1 LKVLYLDCFSGISG
15 DMLLG
20 ALLDLGKIDIPS
32 FVASLHEFLSLPFAV
47 DIRKVHRKGI
57 AATQVVVSEPDPPK
71 ERRARDLFDLLTGSS
86 LPEALKEKALK
97 VLRRIAE
104 VEGKIHGLSPDEV
117 HLHEIGGGD
126 TLVDVVGT
134 LYALDL
140 LEVQAVY
147 ASPIPTGRG
156 FIHTAHGILPV
167 PAPATLELL
176 RGIPVYTGTLEG
188 ELTTPTGAALVSSLT
203 QSFGPC
209 PPLVVQEVGYG
220 AGMRDLEVPNVL
232 RVILG
237 EREERATPEKN
248 VLLETNIDDMS
259 PQILEYL
266 TERLFKAGALDVF
279 VTPIYMKKQRPAF
292 TLSVLSPL
300 SLASLL
306 RTIIFEETTTLGVR
320 EYEVTKWVLPRM
332 ATEIPTPWGTVRGK
346 AVTKHGRVVVLPEYE
361 DCKKIAAQ
369 TGLPLQEV
377 FRIAQESASRKEAPT
392 PGHRENH

>member
-1 LKVLYLDCFSGISG
+1 MKVLYLDCFSGISG
-15 DMLLG
+15 DMFLG
-20 ALLDLGKIDIPS
+20 ALLDLGRIDISS
-32 FVASLHEFLSLPFAV
+32 FVASLHEFLPLSLAV
-47 DIRKVHRKGI
+47 DIRKVHKKGI

-188 ELTTPTGAALVSSLT
+188 ELTTPTGAALVSSLA

>member
-1 LKVLYLDCFSGISG
+1 MKVLYLDCFSGISG

-140 LEVQAVY
+140 LGVQAVY

-188 ELTTPTGAALVSSLT
+188 ELTTPTGAALVSSLA

-220 AGMRDLEVPNVL
+220 AGMQDLEVPNVL

-306 RTIIFEETTTLGVR
+306 RTIIFEETTTLGIR
-320 EYEVTKWVLPRM
+320 EYEVTKWVLPRTV
-332 ATEIPTPWGTVRGK
+332 TEIPTPWGTVRGK
-346 AVTKHGRVVVLPEYE
+346 AVTKHGRVVILPEYE

-392 PGHRENH
+392 PGHQENH

>member
-188 ELTTPTGAALVSSLT
+188 ELTTPTGAALVSSLA

>member
-1 LKVLYLDCFSGISG
+1 MF
-15 DMLLG
+15 LG
-20 ALLDLGKIDIPS
+20 ALLDLGRIDISS
-32 FVASLHEFLSLPFAV
+32 FVASLHEFLPLSLAV
-47 DIRKVHRKGI
+47 DIRKVHKKGI
-57 AATQVVVSEPDPPK
+57 AATQVIVSEPDPPK
-71 ERRARDLFDLLTGSS
+71 ERKAKELFGLLAESS
-86 LPEALKEKALK
+86 LPEALREKALK
-97 VLRRIAE
+97 ILRRIAE
-104 VEGKIHGLSPDEV
+104 AEGKIHGLLPDDV

-140 LEVQAVY
+140 LGVQAVY

-188 ELTTPTGAALVSSLT
+188 ELTTPTGAALVSSLA

-220 AGMRDLEVPNVL
+220 AGMQDLEVPNVL

-306 RTIIFEETTTLGVR
+306 RTIIFEETTTLGIR
-320 EYEVTKWVLPRM
+320 EYEVTKWVLPRTV
-332 ATEIPTPWGTVRGK
+332 TEIPTPWGTVRGK
-346 AVTKHGRVVVLPEYE
+346 AVTKHGRVVILPEYE

-392 PGHRENH
+392 PGHQENH

>member
-1 LKVLYLDCFSGISG
+1 MF
-15 DMLLG
+15 LG
-20 ALLDLGKIDIPS
+20 ALLDLGRIDISS
-32 FVASLHEFLSLPFAV
+32 FVASLHEFLPLSLAV

-188 ELTTPTGAALVSSLT
+188 ELTTPTGAALVSSLA

>member
-1 LKVLYLDCFSGISG
+1 MF
-15 DMLLG
+15 LG
-20 ALLDLGKIDIPS
+20 ALLDLGGIDVAS
-32 FVASLHEFLSLPFAV
+32 FVVSLREFLPLSFAV

-57 AATQVVVSEPDPPK
+57 VATQVVVSEPDPPK
-71 ERRARDLFDLLTGSS
+71 ERRARDLFDLLTGGP
-86 LPEALKEKALK
+86 LPEALREKALK
-97 VLRRIAE
+97 ILRRIAE
-104 VEGKIHGLSPDEV
+104 VEGKIHGLPPDAV

-126 TLVDVVGT
+126 TLVDIVGT

-140 LEVQAVY
+140 LGVQAVY
-147 ASPIPTGRG
+147 ASPVPTGRG
-156 FIHTAHGILPV
+156 FIHTAHGVLPV

-176 RGIPVYTGTLEG
+176 RGVPVYTGTLEG
-188 ELTTPTGAALVSSLT
+188 ELTTPTGAALVSSLA

-209 PPLVVQEVGYG
+209 PSLVVQEVGYG

-237 EREERATPEKN
+237 EREERAIPERN

-300 SLASLL
+300 SLAPLL
-306 RTIIFEETTTLGVR
+306 RTIVFEETTTLGIR
-320 EYEVTKWVLPRM
+320 EYEVTKWVVPRV
-332 ATEIPTPWGTVRGK
+332 ATEIPTPWGTIRGK
-346 AVTKHGRVVVLPEYE
+346 AVTKHGRVVILPEYE
-361 DCKKIAAQ
+361 DCKTIAAQ

-377 FRIAQESASRKEAPT
+377 LRIAQESASREGVPT